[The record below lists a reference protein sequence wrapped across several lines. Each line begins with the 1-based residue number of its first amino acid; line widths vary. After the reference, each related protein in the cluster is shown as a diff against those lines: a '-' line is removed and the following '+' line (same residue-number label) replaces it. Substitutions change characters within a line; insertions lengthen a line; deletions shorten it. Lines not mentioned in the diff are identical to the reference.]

1 MQDISVGSVSGIFS
15 AKEVFYVSTLE
26 QIRDLNIEN
35 VEPEHFIELGSEVVQ
50 ALRDILGDDAV
61 REIYDGAKGEENEGF
76 GERFADALERY
87 TEIHGEL
94 FHPPDVEPL
103 AAADV
108 VSTADIGESL
118 DELRQKYQDM
128 RDTHLSRNIF
138 VSWEKLRV
146 DLAAR
151 QNNEVGADGKHKVSG
166 GTIAVDVLG
175 IIRGNIF
182 ETIIEEV
189 VRGILDSIFPA
200 EKDPVTTDDTTEFP
214 RDAAL
219 DSATEQPI
227 LTDGF
232 GVEDSGFVE
241 DLSKL
246 KPEDISA
253 LRSANPL
260 YGQHFGFDMT
270 RNSVQSGSMKIW
282 RGGFHQNVDTVINSE
297 IKSVGIP
304 RISMVELGQNLYHVS
319 PFGKILNSEIRNEK
333 TELPI
338 GSTIERLDIS
348 SGARR
353 EIFEARAVELGC
365 TVDELKAR
373 YTAEIQESFIARVEN
388 GLDGHA
394 NYLKETAIPE
404 MENLKESYGRDLF
417 VLDARETAIRA
428 EIERLPE
435 HGEDSSDE
443 RKQELSER
451 LDKIAEYRSEI
462 EKGVSR
468 IEDREEG
475 LRDTLER
482 YAECKEALA
491 LPGTDTDSR
500 YMMVSN
506 MEKDATGRTEISE
519 YIPSRIDHEIR
530 EFTAAEREELIQDV
544 ERYNEQNPDN
554 ILREKDGS
562 LYNRYGIS
570 ETGVFDRD
578 MCMDKDSPELETDE
592 DVEKYAA
599 AHETDGFSDFQEFL
613 EHPEQPADM
622 VERTEAE
629 KEPETD
635 KGISDLEIPEQQE
648 TPEDIETTEQVS
660 ADSASD
666 PIEQQEENRGEVSQ
680 EEIDSEN
687 ELDQAVADTLEAV
700 DSDKKA
706 EKEEGSFDGDVS
718 DVTGSEELEDIPIDS
733 EPKNLQIDPTEA
745 AVSPETAAD
754 GIKGQGN
761 DEEKDR
767 KEIEKEDDGEGDSSY
782 DEILGGFR
790 DYLEDDTYSFSG
802 DLLPTIQDMDPKAA
816 DQIMENALR
825 DLYMETDMSQ
835 NDRLFT
841 LTAEVATFSD
851 HGVMPT
857 IEHLV
862 NGLQEQGM
870 SDHDIAQTLVDMEP
884 YILRG
889 LDDLVSIAADDV
901 EQRIVKIG
909 DDIWTVHADSIVND
923 VTGME
928 EDPNHLIDLIS
939 GAINSVYGDGVG
951 DVAAEQT
958 MQHLESMDDS
968 NGLDFLDEFFGNSLE
983 STLQQMMT
991 DLIPDS
997 VREDYVDMATAD
1009 QLEDSYDPME
1019 AGSLGDQEL
1028 DMLYDDDA
1036 MFMPD
1041 VDADALLEDF

>member
-1 MQDISVGSVSGIFS
+1 M
-15 AKEVFYVSTLE
+15 STLE
-26 QIRDLNIEN
+26 QIRDLSIEN

-50 ALRDILGDDAV
+50 ALQDILGDDAV
-61 REIYDGAKGEENEGF
+61 REIYDVAKGEEKEGF

-94 FHPPDVEPL
+94 FHPPAVETL
-103 AAADV
+103 EAADA
-108 VSTADIGESL
+108 VSAADIGESL

-214 RDAAL
+214 RDSAL
-219 DSATEQPI
+219 DTVTEQPI

-241 DLSKL
+241 DLSRL
-246 KPEDISA
+246 KPEDVSA
-253 LRSANPL
+253 LRAANPL

-270 RNSVQSGSMKIW
+270 RSSVPSGSMKIW
-282 RGGFHQNVDTVINSE
+282 RGGFHQNIDTVINGE

-338 GSTIERLDIS
+338 GRTIERLDIS
-348 SGARR
+348 SGARQ
-353 EIFEARAVELGC
+353 EIFKARAAELGC
-365 TVDELKAR
+365 TVDELKAQ
-373 YTAEIQESFIARVEN
+373 YTAEIQEGFIARVEN

-394 NYLKETAIPE
+394 NYLRETAIPE
-404 MENLKESYGRDLF
+404 IENLKESYGRDLF
-417 VLDARETAIRA
+417 ALDARETAIRA
-428 EIERLPE
+428 EMERLPE
-435 HGEDSSDE
+435 HGEESSDE

-468 IEDREEG
+468 IEDREER

-482 YAECKEALA
+482 YTECKEALA

-506 MEKDATGRTEISE
+506 MEKDAAGRTEVSE

-530 EFTAAEREELIQDV
+530 EFTAAEREALIQDV

-570 ETGVFDRD
+570 ETGVYDRD
-578 MCMDKDSPELETDE
+578 MRMDKDQPELETDE
-592 DVEKYAA
+592 DIETYAA
-599 AHETDGFSDFQEFL
+599 AHETDGFLDFQEFL
-613 EHPEQPADM
+613 EHPEQPADI

-635 KGISDLEIPEQQE
+635 KEISDSEILKQPE
-648 TPEDIETTEQVS
+648 TLEDIETTEQVS

-666 PIEQQEENRGEVSQ
+666 PIEQPEDSKGEVSQ

-687 ELDQAVADTLEAV
+687 KLDQAAADTLEAV

-718 DVTGSEELEDIPIDS
+718 DVTDAEKLEDIPIDG
-733 EPKNLQIDPTEA
+733 EAKNLQIDPAEA
-745 AVSPETAAD
+745 AVSPDIAAE
-754 GIKGQGN
+754 GTNEQ

-767 KEIEKEDDGEGDSSY
+767 KEIEKEEDGEGDSSY

-802 DLLPTIQDMDPKAA
+802 DLLPAIQDMDPKAA

-909 DDIWTVHADSIVND
+909 DDIWTVQADSIVND

-939 GAINSVYGDGVG
+939 GAVNSVYGDGVG

-958 MQHLESMDDS
+958 MQHLESMDNS
-968 NGLDFLDEFFGNSLE
+968 NWLDFLDEFFGNSLE

-997 VREDYVDMATAD
+997 VREDYVDMTTAD
-1009 QLEDSYDPME
+1009 QLEDVYDPME
-1019 AGSLGDQEL
+1019 AGLPGDQGL
-1028 DMLYDDDA
+1028 DVLYDDDA

-1041 VDADALLEDF
+1041 VEADALLEDF